1 MPAVEASE
9 LQAPTVEVK
18 DRADEGPAVLQE
30 GDFPVLGSGRRSSEA
45 LSEAASSSQWDK
57 SLPFV
62 SEAKA
67 SKKQRSSTAAQGES
81 NGVLQVGTTLNFG
94 IRGSLERDASPQVGE
109 VSHMP
114 PTGAGFRPQVSVPGF
129 ICHHSP
135 WSLVPPVLDADWRPG
150 PLSRRCQC

>member
-9 LQAPTVEVK
+9 AQAPTVEVK

-30 GDFPVLGSGRRSSEA
+30 GDFPVLGSGRRSSET

-57 SLPFV
+57 SLPSV

-67 SKKQRSSTAAQGES
+67 SKKLPSATQGEQ
-81 NGVLQVGTTLNFG
+81 NGILQLGKTLHFG
-94 IRGSLERDASPQVGE
+94 IRGPLERDASPQVGE
-109 VSHMP
+109 VPLMP
-114 PTGAGFRPQVSVPGF
+114 PTGSVSRLHTSWLLLHCF
-129 ICHHSP
+129 SP
-135 WSLVPPVLDADWRPG
+135 ALDADWRPG